1 MSKGYLVM
9 AQNGYVRHADLLA
22 RTIKNTQSTVNNI
35 SIITDGEV
43 VNSQLFDHIIPIPE
57 DDLAKN
63 GNWKIHNRAYFYD
76 LSPYDETVILDA
88 DMFFLT
94 DVSHWW
100 DLFSKYELLVTD
112 TVRNF
117 RNEIA
122 PNDNIYRKTFTGN
135 NLPNVY
141 SAFVYFKKTD
151 KVKEYFDLVKTIITN
166 WNTFSKVYTPE
177 FPQSRPSMDVAMS
190 VALNILDLKDSST
203 SVLDYPTFTH
213 MKPGCQGWKSVPDQ
227 WSDVLAISTGDDYLR
242 IGPHIQ
248 TGIFHYVEKDFIE
261 KVEALNDS
269 LLRI

>member
-22 RTIKNTQSTVNNI
+22 RTIKNTQTGVTDI

-43 VNSQLFDHIIPIPE
+43 GNSHLFDRIIPIPA
-57 DDLAKN
+57 DDLAKD

-94 DVSHWW
+94 DISHWW
-100 DLFSKYELLVTD
+100 DLFSKYDLLVTD
-112 TVRNF
+112 TVKNYRGEVSSN
-117 RNEIA
+117 NNA
-122 PNDNIYRKTFTGN
+122 YRKTFTAN

-141 SAFVYFKKTD
+141 SAFAYFKKTD

-190 VALNILDLKDSST
+190 IALNILDLTDTST

-213 MKPGCQGWKSVPDQ
+213 MKPGCQGWQSVPDQ

-248 TGIFHYVEKDFIE
+248 QGIFHYVEKDFIE